1 MTRGLLLFLV
11 VLLCGVQGLRAQS
24 SSKVQSLKKQQS
36 TALQNIKSTNQQID
50 KTQKTQLQ
58 ALHRLESLSTE
69 IAHINDSIKSLNAEI
84 SRTVEQQRKLSADIA
99 ALERTLAEKKESY
112 AKAVRSMTVRRD
124 DRYDALMFVLSAAS
138 LEQAY
143 RRFRYLQEFS
153 AWRKQEAKEI
163 VQQRDELNQRRT
175 ELLRVKKTQDEAL
188 TLRTA
193 ASQKLIRQQRE
204 QRTLVAGLKKKE
216 RALKQEL
223 KKQQQQADALG
234 RRIQELIEEEARKAA
249 AAAAARK
256 KNSTQKSAASSA
268 GYQMSK
274 DEEQLSRNFA
284 QNRGKLPTPLS
295 GRYRIIAH
303 FGTQQHPDLKYVK
316 INNQGIDLQTQPGT
330 RARSVFDGVVTS
342 IFVMP
347 GYNTSII
354 VRHGEYLT
362 IYSNLRTIYVKT
374 GDRVKTG
381 QELGII
387 YSDPQEDNRTVL
399 HFQIRK
405 ETTKLDPELWLKK

>member
-163 VQQRDELNQRRT
+163 VQQL
-175 ELLRVKKTQDEAL
+175 
-188 TLRTA
+188 
-193 ASQKLIRQQRE
+193 SLIH
-204 QRTLVAGLKKKE
+204 
-216 RALKQEL
+216 
-223 KKQQQQADALG
+223 
-234 RRIQELIEEEARKAA
+234 I
-249 AAAAARK
+249 
-256 KNSTQKSAASSA
+256 
-268 GYQMSK
+268 
-274 DEEQLSRNFA
+274 
-284 QNRGKLPTPLS
+284 
-295 GRYRIIAH
+295 
-303 FGTQQHPDLKYVK
+303 
-316 INNQGIDLQTQPGT
+316 
-330 RARSVFDGVVTS
+330 
-342 IFVMP
+342 
-347 GYNTSII
+347 
-354 VRHGEYLT
+354 
-362 IYSNLRTIYVKT
+362 
-374 GDRVKTG
+374 
-381 QELGII
+381 
-387 YSDPQEDNRTVL
+387 
-399 HFQIRK
+399 
-405 ETTKLDPELWLKK
+405 

>member
-1 MTRGLLLFLV
+1 MTSRLLLLLV
-11 VLLCGVQGLRAQS
+11 AFFCVGLVPAQNS
-24 SSKVQSLKKQQS
+24 KKVQSLKKQQT
-36 TALQNIKSTNQQID
+36 TALQNIKNTNQQIN

-58 ALHRLESLSTE
+58 ALHRLEAISTE
-69 IAHINDSIKSLNAEI
+69 IAHINDSIKTLNAEMA
-84 SRTVEQQRKLSADIA
+84 RTMEQEKQLTAEIAD
-99 ALERTLAEKKESY
+99 LERSLAAKKESY

-124 DRYDALMFVLSAAS
+124 NRYDALMFILSASS
-138 LEQAY
+138 LDQAY

-153 AWRKQEAKEI
+153 SWRKQEAKKI
-163 VQQRDELNQRRT
+163 VKQRDDLNQRRT
-175 ELLRVKKTQDEAL
+175 ELLRVRKAQGEVLA
-188 TLRTA
+188 LRTA
-193 ASQKLIRQQRE
+193 ASQQLIRQQRE
-204 QRTLVAGLKKKE
+204 QRTLVAGLRKKE
-216 RALKQEL
+216 RTLKQEL

-234 RRIQELIEEEARKAA
+234 RRIQEVIEEEARKAA
-249 AAAAARK
+249 EAAAAKK
-256 KNSTQKSAASSA
+256 KNSATKPSTQA

-316 INNQGIDLQTQPGT
+316 INNQGIDMQTQPGT
-330 RARSVFDGVVTS
+330 KARSVFDGVVTS

-362 IYSNLRTIYVKT
+362 IYSNLSTIYVKT

-387 YSDPQEDNRTVL
+387 YSDPEEDNRTVL

>member
-1 MTRGLLLFLV
+1 MTSRLLLLLV
-11 VLLCGVQGLRAQS
+11 AFFCAGLVPAQNS
-24 SSKVQSLKKQQS
+24 KKVQSLKKQQT
-36 TALQNIKSTNQQID
+36 TALQNIKNTNQQIN

-58 ALHRLESLSTE
+58 ALHRLEAISTE
-69 IAHINDSIKSLNAEI
+69 IAHINDSIKVLNAEMA
-84 SRTVEQQRKLSADIA
+84 RTMEKEKQLTAEIAD
-99 ALERTLAEKKESY
+99 LERSLAAKKESY

-124 DRYDALMFVLSAAS
+124 NRYDALMFILSASS
-138 LEQAY
+138 LDQAY

-153 AWRKQEAKEI
+153 SWRKQEAKEI
-163 VQQRDELNQRRT
+163 VKQRDDLNRRRT
-175 ELLRVKKTQDEAL
+175 ELLRVRKAQGEVLA
-188 TLRTA
+188 LRTA
-193 ASQKLIRQQRE
+193 ASQQLIRQQRE
-204 QRTLVAGLKKKE
+204 QRTLVAGLRKKE
-216 RALKQEL
+216 RTLKQEL

-234 RRIQELIEEEARKAA
+234 RRIQEVIEEEARKAA
-249 AAAAARK
+249 EAAAAKK
-256 KNSTQKSAASSA
+256 KNSATKPSTQA

-316 INNQGIDLQTQPGT
+316 INNQGIDMQTQPGT
-330 RARSVFDGVVTS
+330 KARSVFDGVVTS

-362 IYSNLRTIYVKT
+362 IYSNLSTIYVKT

-387 YSDPQEDNRTVL
+387 YSDPEEDNRTVL

>member
-143 RRFRYLQEFS
+143 RRFR
-153 AWRKQEAKEI
+153 EAGAD
-163 VQQRDELNQRRT
+163 RY
-175 ELLRVKKTQDEAL
+175 LLRHETRNDAHYARLHPAEMSGTHRRDCLRALKELGYQVGAGMMVGSPGQTVDCLLDDIAFLEELRPEMIGMGPFVPAAHTPFARHAAGSVDL
-188 TLRTA
+188 TLRLIALMRLRFPDALIPATTA
-193 ASQKLIRQQRE
+193 LATLDGRGREEGIRSGANVVMPNLSPVAVRERYSIYDGKASWGSEAAEGLRSLE
-204 QRTLVAGLKKKE
+204 QELNRIGCHIAYGRGDYPGHGGGLK
-216 RALKQEL
+216 
-223 KKQQQQADALG
+223 
-234 RRIQELIEEEARKAA
+234 
-249 AAAAARK
+249 
-256 KNSTQKSAASSA
+256 
-268 GYQMSK
+268 
-274 DEEQLSRNFA
+274 
-284 QNRGKLPTPLS
+284 
-295 GRYRIIAH
+295 
-303 FGTQQHPDLKYVK
+303 
-316 INNQGIDLQTQPGT
+316 
-330 RARSVFDGVVTS
+330 
-342 IFVMP
+342 
-347 GYNTSII
+347 
-354 VRHGEYLT
+354 
-362 IYSNLRTIYVKT
+362 
-374 GDRVKTG
+374 
-381 QELGII
+381 
-387 YSDPQEDNRTVL
+387 
-399 HFQIRK
+399 
-405 ETTKLDPELWLKK
+405 